1 MLYFIAVFFVKDDE
15 GVDMAV
21 ENVIIMG
28 TGGTGDATKFECIS
42 EFASDHSGLSICC
55 LICKI

>member
-1 MLYFIAVFFVKDDE
+1 MLYFIAVFFVKDNE

-21 ENVIIMG
+21 ENIIKKG
-28 TGGTGDATKFECIS
+28 TDCTGDATKFECIS

>member
-1 MLYFIAVFFVKDDE
+1 MLYFIAVFFVKDNE

-21 ENVIIMG
+21 ENIIIKG
-28 TGGTGDATKFECIS
+28 TDGTGDATKF